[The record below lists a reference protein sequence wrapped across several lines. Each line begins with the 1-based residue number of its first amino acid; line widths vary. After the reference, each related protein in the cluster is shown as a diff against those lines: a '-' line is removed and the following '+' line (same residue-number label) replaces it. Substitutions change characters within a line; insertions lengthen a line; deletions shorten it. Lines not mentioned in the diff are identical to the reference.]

1 MHRTRRTGRV
11 ARPRLS
17 SARFSPTP
25 FGFLRYRWRSGNRL
39 EKSSWKTWR
48 PRFLELEC
56 LRVSC
61 FGDVPWTEIAPED
74 IAYDLMQRVYAGCKS
89 KRGGAPS
96 TNTLRGR
103 YDAAYAYF
111 DFLLL
116 IGALAED
123 HTHPLDYLVRPSSK
137 ANPQPWLTPSDD
149 AKIASMELSGH
160 EEGVYALLRGAALRE
175 EEAAEI
181 DDADVNLADHVITIR
196 DGKTGAAIRHIFIS
210 PATAVRLGR
219 YRAWRNKNVNAKSSR
234 FLRTSTGK
242 MSVGY
247 IWKIVKQIGVRAEVE
262 LTEITLKSGDTETST
277 EITPHSLRRTYGSD
291 LTARGVR
298 ETVITTQIGHARDS
312 ITRDSYIL
320 ASNLQIAQEAV
331 LAAGDGPFSFPA
343 GVTEAERELARVQEH
358 ASLDPVQALEDVR
371 RLKDAATAMEE
382 LLLRLTS
389 ADDVAELGRLSR
401 AA

>member
-1 MHRTRRTGRV
+1 MHRTRRTRRA
-11 ARPRLS
+11 ARPRVS

-25 FGFLRYRWRSGNRL
+25 FGFLRYRWRSGKRL

-48 PRFLELEC
+48 PRILELER
-56 LRVSC
+56 LRVTC
-61 FGDVPWTEIAPED
+61 FGDIPWSEIAPED

-89 KRGGAPS
+89 KRGGPPS
-96 TNTLRGR
+96 TNTYRGR

-116 IGALAED
+116 IGALADD
-123 HTHPLDYLVRPSSK
+123 HTHPLDFLGRPSSK

-149 AKIASMELSGH
+149 AKIASTELLGH

-175 EEAAEI
+175 EEAADVL
-181 DDADVNLADHVITIR
+181 DDDVNLADHVITIR
-196 DGKTGAAIRHIFIS
+196 DGKTGAAIRQIFIS

-219 YRAWRNKNVNAKSSR
+219 YRAWRNKNVQAKSSR
-234 FLRTSTGK
+234 FLRSSTGR

-247 IWKIVKQIGVRAEVE
+247 IWKIVKQIGVRAEVQ
-262 LTEITLKSGDTETST
+262 LTEITLESGDTKTTT

-298 ETVITTQIGHARDS
+298 ETVITSQIGHARDS

-320 ASNLQIAQEAV
+320 ASNLQIAKEAV
-331 LAAGDGPFSFPA
+331 LAAGEGPFSFPA
-343 GVTEAERELARVQEH
+343 GVTEAEREFARVKEH
-358 ASLDPVQALEDVR
+358 AALDPVQALEDVR
-371 RLKDAATAMEE
+371 RLKDAAAAMEE
-382 LLLRLTS
+382 LLLRLAS
-389 ADDVAELGRLSR
+389 AEGSAQVDPLSC